1 MRVATEQDDETFE
14 QGATFVSRTRSRA
27 PFDGSDGIYD
37 RGRVPFETRNTEVRG
52 SELPTL
58 ERRSGLKRQNNNKK
72 EMEEQTKAR
81 REGRELISVAD
92 GYVFSWVDL

>member
-1 MRVATEQDDETFE
+1 MTKPLNRVQLLFRG
-14 QGATFVSRTRSRA
+14 QGVAHRLTA
-27 PFDGSDGIYD
+27 PTAYD

-52 SELPTL
+52 SQLPTL